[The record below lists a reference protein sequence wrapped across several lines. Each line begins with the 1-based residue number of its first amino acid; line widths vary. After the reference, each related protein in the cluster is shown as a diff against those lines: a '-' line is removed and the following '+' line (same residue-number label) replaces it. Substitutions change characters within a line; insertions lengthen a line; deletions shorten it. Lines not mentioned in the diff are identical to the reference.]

1 MKTVIITGG
10 IGCGKSE
17 VCKYLGNKGMPVYDC
32 DSKAKELYDKDPSV
46 LDSLEQV
53 LGCKLRLAD
62 GKLDRK
68 FMASIIFNDDKA
80 LAKVEEIVH
89 PAVIK
94 DFTQWRAALGNI
106 PVVVMESALVLGS
119 SPLMHLGD
127 KVVLVTAPIEIRLK
141 RAMSRDNTSESAVLS
156 RIDVQDRKYFSNGR
170 NIADAEIVNDGTL
183 EELYRK
189 VDSVFARL
197 WN

>member
-10 IGCGKSE
+10 IGSGKSE
-17 VCKYLGNKGMPVYDC
+17 VCKYLENKGVPVYDC
-32 DSKAKELYDKDPSV
+32 DSKAKELYDKNPSV

-53 LGCKLRLAD
+53 LGCELRLAD

-68 FMASIIFNDDKA
+68 LLASIIFNDDKA
-80 LAKVEEIVH
+80 LDKVDGIVH

-94 DFTQWRAALGNI
+94 DFSQWRDSFGDVPMVI
-106 PVVVMESALVLGS
+106 MESALVFGNR
-119 SPLMHLGD
+119 PLMSLGD
-127 KVVLVTAPIEIRLK
+127 KVVLVTAPNEIRLK
-141 RAMSRDNTSESAVLS
+141 RAMSRDKSSESAVSS

-170 NIADAEIVNDGTL
+170 NLADAEIVNDGTL
-183 EELYRK
+183 EELYHK
-189 VDSVFARL
+189 VDIVFARL